1 MYLSSFSTYT
11 CTIKDTR
18 KRKNVHMYI
27 HIHTEKLCE
36 SLDANATYLSRSSGC
51 NPSKSPLES
60 AFLFLSS
67 FLFRVFPVTLLS
79 LSLFLVFLSASL
91 VVTTVPYLSHNGPC
105 SFRLCVALSDE
116 LEKID
121 SGERMKLKAKFKAGT
136 WIKRRQETLIQRSG
150 EARDEELRDST
161 NRQRLERGFDWAV
174 TYTTAANWDTGERG

>member
-79 LSLFLVFLSASL
+79 LSLSFSYSFQPALLLPRSLISRTMALALFDSAWPWAMNSKRSIRGRGWNWKRNL
-91 VVTTVPYLSHNGPC
+91 K
-105 SFRLCVALSDE
+105 R
-116 LEKID
+116 
-121 SGERMKLKAKFKAGT
+121 ER
-136 WIKRRQETLIQRSG
+136 
-150 EARDEELRDST
+150 ELRGGKKLWFNVAEWQGMRSYEI
-161 NRQRLERGFDWAV
+161 RRIVRGSSVDLI
-174 TYTTAANWDTGERG
+174 EL